1 MLTLTDRAV
10 SVLKTVCADD
20 AGLRIGVVTGGCAGL
35 QYRMGLEREA
45 GADDEVL
52 DLEGVRVFVDRPST
66 LWLTGVVVDF
76 VETEDGG
83 GFVFNNP
90 NTAGKCSCAGGCG

>member
-10 SVLKTVCADD
+10 SVLKTVCAEQS
-20 AGLRIGVVTGGCAGL
+20 LRIGVVTGGCAGL

-45 GADDEVL
+45 GAEDEVL
-52 DLEGVRVFVDRPST
+52 ELSGIRVLVDRPSG
-66 LWLTGVVVDF
+66 LWLAGVVVDF
-76 VETEDGG
+76 VETGEGG
-83 GFVFNNP
+83 GFVFDNP